1 MTINAFTTC
10 LWFDGQAQEA
20 ADFYL
25 SVFKDTDSELG
36 RISRYTEAGP
46 GEPGSVVTV
55 EFTLNGQKFVG
66 LNGGPEFTF
75 NEAVSFQIEC
85 ADQAEIDHYWSRLTE
100 GGGEEIECG
109 WLKDRF
115 GVRWQVFPAV
125 LLDMV
130 TDPDPEKAARSTR
143 AMLSMRKM
151 DLAALKKAYDG
162 E

>member
-36 RISRYTEAGP
+36 RIGRASEAGP

-85 ADQAEIDHYWSRLTE
+85 ADQAEIDYYWSRLTE
-100 GGGEEIECG
+100 GGGQEIECG

-130 TDPDPEKAARSTR
+130 TDPDPEKAARSSR

-162 E
+162 D